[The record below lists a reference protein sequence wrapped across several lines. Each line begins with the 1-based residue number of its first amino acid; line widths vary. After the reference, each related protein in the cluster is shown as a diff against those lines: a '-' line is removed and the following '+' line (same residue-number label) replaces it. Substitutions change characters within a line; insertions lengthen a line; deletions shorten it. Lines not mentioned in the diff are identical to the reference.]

1 MYNCVI
7 IDDELY
13 ALDAL
18 KKYIESCP
26 ELNLL
31 AAYSSSILALRAL
44 QDSEPLDLIFMDIDM
59 PDINGIELS
68 KSLRPKTNKLVFTT
82 GHTKYGYEAFKLKA
96 DDYLLKPYTLAEFM
110 SSIHKL
116 FPAAQAKY
124 LTPALNST
132 FLVKSKEDNLRMLNV
147 RYADVVAVE
156 SKMNYIMIHTKMRKI
171 ITYLTLLE
179 ISKILSKYPGFL
191 QFQRSF
197 IIAEEHIDS
206 ITGNSIRM
214 ITGLE
219 MTVGD
224 YYRKD
229 FALFVSEKLIRTK
242 RR

>member
-13 ALDAL
+13 ALAAL
-18 KKYIESCP
+18 KKYIENCP

-31 AAYSSSILALRAL
+31 AAYSSPILALRAL
-44 QDSEPLDLIFMDIDM
+44 QDSEPLDLILMDIDM

-68 KSLRPKTNKLVFTT
+68 KLLRPKTNKLVFTT
-82 GHTKYGYEAFKLKA
+82 GHTKYAYEAFKLKA

-116 FPAAQAKY
+116 FPAAEPKC
-124 LTPALNST
+124 LTPALNTT

-179 ISKILSKYPGFL
+179 ISKILSRYPGFL